1 LVISTKSKD
10 ETLRLGRKIA
20 GGLKAGDVVAFYGG
34 LGAGKTT
41 LIQGIASG
49 LGIKN
54 YVTSPTFTIINE
66 FKGKVPLFHVDL
78 YRMHDLYEIE
88 TLALEEYFDKGGIVL
103 IEWAEKM
110 GETLPSDAK
119 SIKIKVLSENGRTFT
134 LKGIKI

>member
-1 LVISTKSKD
+1 LVISTKSKN
-10 ETLRLGRKIA
+10 ETLRLGNRIA
-20 GGLKAGDVVAFYGG
+20 GVLKAGDVVAFYGG

-66 FKGKVPLFHVDL
+66 FKGKVPLYHVDL

-110 GETLPSDAK
+110 GETLPEGTK